1 MGTLLGFLSENWKTV
16 GVILAVFIDISPI
29 KINPV
34 KWVLKMIGNL
44 LFADRRKRLD
54 ELEKSIDNN
63 EMDRIRST
71 VLDFA
76 TSCRRGVQHTKDEYQ
91 HIINLKEKY
100 DVLLEKRHQHN
111 GVFDVEYAYILEVYH
126 NNAV

>member
-1 MGTLLGFLSENWKTV
+1 MEVLLGFLSEHWKAV
-16 GVILAVFIDISPI
+16 GAILMVFIDISPI

-34 KWVLKMIGNL
+34 KWILKMIGNM
-44 LFADRRKRLD
+44 LFTDINKRLD
-54 ELEKSIDNN
+54 EMERSIDNN

-100 DVLLEKRHQHN
+100 DDLLQKRHQHN

-126 NNAV
+126 NNGV